1 MSCHYQRATTTDMAK
16 SRKTTKTAK
25 AKLAASAKA
34 FRETE
39 RDPATLSDV
48 EAVMRQVMKHPARPA
63 AKSENREPTNEELN
77 RKWKL
82 TRRN

>member
-1 MSCHYQRATTTDMAK
+1 MAK
-16 SRKTTKTAK
+16 RSKPTKPR
-25 AKLAASAKA
+25 LAASAKA
-34 FRETE
+34 FHETE
-39 RDPATLSDV
+39 RDPVALPDV

-82 TRRN
+82 TRRS